1 MNMKNKKTIYFGIL
15 LPFIGIVLLLGVYLL
30 IRFFFSSPNIPGEFK
45 TTMVDRGPVVLTQ
58 DAKGVV
64 TPGNE
69 VVLLSPAS
77 SVITRIVK
85 AAGSRVKAG
94 EIILK
99 LDPRIIE
106 DNIESMEDQLE
117 IKRNDLLK
125 NKLNARSTTID
136 LDYNVEVKKLG
147 IVSLKSELVDQ
158 EQLLDVGGI
167 SPAQFEKTKQ
177 ELNLAEKELK
187 MVLEKNSIRVQ
198 QLEAEEEGLKLQ
210 IEVQEKE
217 LEEKKEVLT
226 KMNVKAASDGIILA
240 VYGNEGEKVNADQ
253 LLVRMSDL
261 TSYKI
266 NGSVDESRANIVK
279 TGGTVYA
286 IIGEEKLE
294 GRIGTVRPLVENN
307 TVRFDIFLEQSN
319 HPKLIPNMN
328 IELQVIVSQRDSVL
342 RMKKDLAVGR
352 GNKHDVFVVQNGK
365 AMRRRITTGLV
376 GLDFIEIISGL
387 EEGDQVITSDLSAL
401 RRKKEIE
408 IPE

>member
-1 MNMKNKKTIYFGIL
+1 MKSKRRVFFSLGVAVVGIA
-15 LPFIGIVLLLGVYLL
+15 VLLG
-30 IRFFFSSPNIPGEFK
+30 IFFIVRSYISSADIPAEFK
-45 TTMVDRGPVVLTQ
+45 TTTVDRGPVVLSE

-64 TPGNE
+64 VPGNE

-77 SVITRIVK
+77 SVITSIVK
-85 AAGSRVKAG
+85 PAGSRVRAG

-117 IKRNDLLK
+117 IKRNDLLR

-136 LDYNVEVKKLG
+136 LNYNVEVKKLG
-147 IVSLKSELVDQ
+147 IVSLKSELADQ
-158 EQLLDVGGI
+158 EQLLGVGGI
-167 SPAQFEKTKQ
+167 SPAQYEKTKQ
-177 ELNLAEKELK
+177 ELNLAEKELQ

-217 LEEKKEVLT
+217 LEEKKAILT
-226 KMNVKAASDGIILA
+226 RMNVKAASDGIVLA
-240 VYGNEGEKVNADQ
+240 VYGNEGEKVNTDQ

-266 NGSVDESRANIVK
+266 NGSVDENRANIVK
-279 TGGTVYA
+279 TGGVVYA
-286 IIGEEKLE
+286 IIGDEKLE
-294 GRIGTVRPLVENN
+294 GRIGTVKPLVENN
-307 TVRFDIFLEQSN
+307 TVGFDVFLEQSN

-342 RMKKDLAVGR
+342 RMKKELALGR

-365 AMRRRITTGLV
+365 AMRKKITTGLV
-376 GLDFIEIISGL
+376 GLEFIEIISGL
-387 EEGDQVITSDLSAL
+387 EEGDQLLTPDLNVP
-401 RRKKEIE
+401 RYKKEIE
-408 IPE
+408 MPK

>member
-1 MNMKNKKTIYFGIL
+1 LSIVGIALIPGIYF
-15 LPFIGIVLLLGVYLL
+15 L
-30 IRFFFSSPNIPGEFK
+30 IRFFFSSTSIPGEFK
-45 TTMVDRGPVVLTQ
+45 TTSVDRGPVVFSQ
-58 DAKGVV
+58 AAKGVV
-64 TPGNE
+64 VPGNE

-77 SVITRIVK
+77 SVITSITK
-85 AAGSRVKAG
+85 PAGSRVKAG

-136 LDYNVEVKKLG
+136 LDYNVEVKKLR

-158 EQLLDVGGI
+158 QQLLEVGGI

-177 ELNLAEKELK
+177 ELNLAEKELD
-187 MVLEKNSIRVQ
+187 MVLEKNSIRLQ

-210 IEVQEKE
+210 IEVQEKD
-217 LEEKKEVLT
+217 LEGKKETLT

-266 NGSVDESRANIVK
+266 NGSVDENRANIVK
-279 TGGTVYA
+279 TGGVVYA

-307 TVRFDIFLEQSN
+307 TVRFDVFIEQSN

-352 GNKHDVFVVQNGK
+352 GNKLDVFVVQNGK
-365 AMRRRITTGLV
+365 AMRRKITTGLV

-387 EEGDQVITSDLSAL
+387 EEGDQLITTDLAAL